1 MFKRGLIS
9 STATAMIG
17 LAALVFTFVGCGNG
31 GSASIGSQ
39 GGGEETNESAFT
51 LKCEEVRF
59 FTLINLYRQNAGF
72 ATLAISQGATEA
84 ARWHARDM
92 GESAYFSHTDSL
104 GRDPSSRVADFGYS
118 GTAGE
123 NAAAGNATAIGT
135 FCQWKNSAGHN
146 ANMLRPEFRVIG
158 IGTETVQSSQ
168 YGSYWSTP
176 FGFSMVDDDGSP
188 AVTSPRIENGTCQL
202 PTSVPSC

>member
-1 MFKRGLIS
+1 MFKCGLIL
-9 STATAMIG
+9 STAIG
-17 LAALVFTFVGCGNG
+17 LLFTLAGCGNG
-31 GSASIGSQ
+31 GSASLGSQ
-39 GGGEETNESAFT
+39 GGGVEADATAFI
-51 LKCEEVRF
+51 LKCEEARF
-59 FTLINLYRQNAGF
+59 FSLINMYRQASGI
-72 ATLAISQGATEA
+72 AALALSPGATEA

-92 GESAYFSHTDSL
+92 GESGYFSHTDSL
-104 GRDPSSRVADFGYS
+104 GRDPSARVADFGYS

-123 NAAAGNATAIGT
+123 NAAAGNSAAIGT
-135 FCQWKNSAGHN
+135 FCQWKNSPGHN

-158 IGTETVQSSQ
+158 IGSETVQSSQ